1 MEKKQIELKDL
12 VKNKYGE
19 IAKKSN
25 ETNKSSC
32 CCSSSCCGS
41 NNSTYNVFSEKYD
54 DLKGYNPDADL
65 ALGCGLPTE
74 FANINEGDFVLDLG
88 SGAGNDCFVAHSL
101 VGENG
106 FVTGLDFTDEM
117 IEKAN
122 KNKEKLAYNNIEFI
136 KGDIE
141 DMPFSNNNF
150 DVVVS
155 NCVLNLV
162 PNKIK
167 AFNEIFRVLKSNGH
181 FCVSDVVIKGD
192 LPENITS
199 DAEMYAGCVAGAI
212 KLEDYIK
219 IVEDAGFV
227 DITIH
232 KEKII
237 ELPTELLQKYLNENE
252 IKQFETGING
262 ILSATISAIKPL

>member
-1 MEKKQIELKDL
+1 MEKKQIDLKDL

-19 IAKKSN
+19 IAKNSN
-25 ETNKSSC
+25 EAKKSSC
-32 CCSSSCCGS
+32 CCSSSCCGNS
-41 NNSTYNVFSEKYD
+41 ESTYTVFSEKYNG
-54 DLKGYNPDADL
+54 LKGYNPDADL
-65 ALGCGLPTE
+65 SLGCGLPTE
-74 FANINEGDFVLDLG
+74 FADIKEGNFVLDLG

-106 FVTGLDFTDEM
+106 FVIGLDFTDEM

-122 KNKEKLAYNNIEFI
+122 KNKEKLGDNNIEFV

-141 DMPFSNNNF
+141 DMPFNNNSF

-162 PNKIK
+162 PDKTK
-167 AFNEIFRVLKSNGH
+167 AFDEIFRVLKTNGH

-192 LPENITS
+192 LPENIKS
-199 DAEMYAGCVAGAI
+199 GAEMYAGCVAGAI
-212 KLEDYIK
+212 KLQDYIK
-219 IVEDAGFV
+219 IVKDAGFT
-227 DITIH
+227 DITVH

-237 ELPTELLQKYLNENE
+237 ELPKELLKKYLNDNE
-252 IKQFETGING
+252 IKQFEIGAVS
-262 ILSATISAIKPL
+262 ILSTTISAIKPL